1 VQFFNTLFLPPP
13 SSRPTRVSFGDARPA
28 AGINGGK
35 SQSIAASRGKR
46 SGLRRTEVAD
56 PGPPAV
62 ARRAATGS
70 GPGGSATGSVGVPF
84 DADSDSDDDQG
95 RATGAPGGGLRSPE
109 AAFAAAAAGPVR
121 RIRVR
126 VEDVAVELQLPPGID
141 PQEDSVIDVTDAT
154 LALPQNVDALRR
166 SGLFT
171 PRVPAGYVRG

>member
-1 VQFFNTLFLPPP
+1 
-13 SSRPTRVSFGDARPA
+13 
-28 AGINGGK
+28 
-35 SQSIAASRGKR
+35 
-46 SGLRRTEVAD
+46 
-56 PGPPAV
+56 
-62 ARRAATGS
+62 
-70 GPGGSATGSVGVPF
+70 VGVPF

-171 PRVPAGYVRG
+171 PRVPAGYVRGWDFFFSFLNVFFF